1 MGLFAS
7 LEERYD
13 VLHNKLLE
21 SPRGRPMSM
30 KHSRSVPITAR
41 PASGRPRRRRLG
53 RAAST
58 TNWEAGRVT
67 YRSQPSVPKT
77 SHRAIMDAIATAV
90 EEAPDAASARSVVLR
105 EVHARPARS
114 VAGMAMLPELLRC
127 ALLIGWAGQNNHDWE
142 VALSSLATMVDADM
156 AVVYRTRQRDEG
168 DAPATTTRRLEVV
181 ALHAKPT
188 CHGDAST
195 SAFASALALRAL
207 TLSSSL
213 AAAAD
218 DIPSTFG
225 AHTSLAAAALPAP
238 GAAPLGVL
246 QVMRS
251 PPHGAPP
258 RPFSAEV
265 RGALRVLAVCAA
277 SSLRKAVAD
286 MPGQALAARTLPGPT
301 PGHEQ
306 TPSPAPAP
314 PLAAARGPRGDGG
327 GDDDG
332 DSDDGRVNVRTVATR
347 LDDLQRKVEADK
359 EPDASAVA
367 LREVAERQT
376 AVVATL
382 IQAWRRGALMA
393 DGPHGAAAPD
403 GAAPFGARRPWS
415 ALSQPEWSG
424 QPAPQLAPD
433 GRRAAL
439 LRRRAQIV
447 ARLEAIERLQR
458 TRSAAEAR
466 QSIRALTDPLPS
478 AA

>member
-1 MGLFAS
+1 MALAW
-7 LEERYD
+7 R
-13 VLHNKLLE
+13 VARLHATVTSSVE
-21 SPRGRPMSM
+21 GRGAPGTSKARARSSSGARGGTPLCPSRAGTTAEPPGCVPGATRPC
-30 KHSRSVPITAR
+30 
-41 PASGRPRRRRLG
+41 
-53 RAAST
+53 
-58 TNWEAGRVT
+58 
-67 YRSQPSVPKT
+67 
-77 SHRAIMDAIATAV
+77 
-90 EEAPDAASARSVVLR
+90 DAAA
-105 EVHARPARS
+105 
-114 VAGMAMLPELLRC
+114 
-127 ALLIGWAGQNNHDWE
+127 
-142 VALSSLATMVDADM
+142 
-156 AVVYRTRQRDEG
+156 
-168 DAPATTTRRLEVV
+168 
-181 ALHAKPT
+181 
-188 CHGDAST
+188 
-195 SAFASALALRAL
+195 
-207 TLSSSL
+207 
-213 AAAAD
+213 
-218 DIPSTFG
+218 G

-314 PLAAARGPRGDGG
+314 PLAAARGPHGG
-327 GDDDG
+327 GDDDDDG

-415 ALSQPEWSG
+415 ALSQPEWAG